1 MRKTYVLD
9 TNVLMTSPYA
19 IYSFDEHD
27 VILTDVTLEEL
38 DHLKI
43 LPGERGANA
52 REAIRIL
59 DDLQKLGSLIN
70 GVEIPIFG
78 CGTVKVA
85 TTSAIS
91 NHSESMTKD
100 DRKAD
105 NRIIAYCAE
114 QSATNENIILVTN
127 DINMRIKAETKGVR
141 AEQFRTDQAANLH
154 EQYKGRCVATVTSE
168 AINDFYGDGGL
179 PIGVILHVEGDTNYK
194 FSINEFVLLV
204 DECDPKHSAIGRY
217 DGKRIVPL
225 VHEYARPYGVKP
237 RNVGQKFAQEAL
249 MASVEDAPLV
259 ILKGPAGTAKTFYSL
274 AVGLEQILGKNPTF
288 DRILVARPNVKFD
301 EDIGYLKGTEE
312 EKIGPLIRPI
322 FDNLEQLT
330 RTDSEKKGNRQ
341 EKSYAEDLFD
351 RGVIEAQALAYMRGR
366 SITNTWIII
375 DEAQNMTPTQ
385 AFGII
390 SRCGV
395 GSKIILT
402 GDPEQID
409 NPALDARTN
418 GLSFASERMRNSPLC
433 WQVSFADD
441 ECVRSALALEA
452 IQRMPPKGMHVG
464 N

>member
-1 MRKTYVLD
+1 MSKTYVLD

-19 IYSFDEHD
+19 LYSFDEHD
-27 VILTDVTLEEL
+27 VLVTDVTLEEL
-38 DHLKI
+38 DHLKT

-59 DDLQKLGSLIN
+59 DDLQKLGSLVD
-70 GVEIPIFG
+70 GVKIPIAG
-78 CGTVKVA
+78 CGAVRVA
-85 TTSAIS
+85 TTTNTAT
-91 NHSESMTKD
+91 ESMTKEW
-100 DRKAD
+100 RKAD
-105 NRIIAYCAE
+105 NRIIAYCAD
-114 QSATNENIILVTN
+114 QSKVNQNIILVTN
-127 DINMRIKAETKGVR
+127 DINMRIKAEVSGVR

-154 EQYKGRCVATVTSE
+154 EQYKGRCTATVTGE
-168 AINDFYGDGGL
+168 AIDLFYAEGGL
-179 PIGVILHVEGDTNYK
+179 PVTAVLHVEGDEEYK

-204 DECDPKHSAIGRY
+204 DEFNPKHSAIGRY
-217 DGKRIVPL
+217 NGRRIVPL
-225 VHEYARPYGVKP
+225 IYEYAKPYGVKP
-237 RNVGQKFAQEAL
+237 RNIGQKFAQEAL
-249 MASVEDAPLV
+249 LTSVEEAPLV

-274 AVGLEQILGKNPTF
+274 AVVLEQTLGKNPTF
-288 DRILVARPNVKFD
+288 ERILVARPNVKFD

-351 RGVIEAQALAYMRGR
+351 RGTIEAQALAYMRGR

-418 GLSFASERMRNSPLC
+418 GLSFASERMRNSSLC

-452 IQRMPPKGMHVG
+452 IQRMPPKGMHMG
-464 N
+464 D